1 MEGLSRKEQQLSDAL
16 LDLGEDAMV
25 LVELDGFVA
34 GILVSPEMI
43 PPSDWL
49 PLVWNSEGSSDP
61 IFKDLAHAN
70 KVMGLVMEYYN
81 QVALALFEQPDS
93 YAPLFPVDTR
103 NDDVIWEVWI
113 EGFDKAAKLRP
124 QAWLP
129 LAAADTRTAEAWR
142 GLMKL
147 AELAR
152 AELRVSAEQ
161 YRALSAGAPEKIA
174 SWVLDLNDWRLA
186 QYQPPASLRTRAGPF
201 ASASAKVGRNAACP
215 CGSGKK
221 YKRCC
226 GLN

>member
-61 IFKDLAHAN
+61 VFKDLAHAN

-147 AELAR
+147 AEPAR

-174 SWVLDLNDWRLA
+174 GWVLDLNDWRLA
-186 QYQPPASLRTRAGPF
+186 QYQPPPSLRTGARPF

>member
-34 GILVSPEMI
+34 GILVCPEMI

-61 IFKDLAHAN
+61 VFKDLAHAN

-174 SWVLDLNDWRLA
+174 GWVLDLNDWRLA
-186 QYQPPASLRTRAGPF
+186 QYQPPPSLRTGARPF

>member
-25 LVELDGFVA
+25 LEELDGFVA
-34 GILVSPEMI
+34 GILVCPEMI

-49 PLVWNSEGSSDP
+49 PLVWNSEGGSDP
-61 IFKDLAHAN
+61 VFEDLAHAN

-174 SWVLDLNDWRLA
+174 GWVLDLNDWRLA
-186 QYQPPASLRTRAGPF
+186 QYQPPPSLRTGAGPF
-201 ASASAKVGRNAACP
+201 ASASAKVGRNAGCP

>member
-25 LVELDGFVA
+25 LEELDGFVA
-34 GILVSPEMI
+34 GILVCPEMI

-61 IFKDLAHAN
+61 VFKDLAHAN

-174 SWVLDLNDWRLA
+174 GWVLDLNDWRLA
-186 QYQPPASLRTRAGPF
+186 QYQPPPSLRTGARPF

>member
-49 PLVWNSEGSSDP
+49 PLVWNSEGGSDP
-61 IFKDLAHAN
+61 VFEDLAHAN

-152 AELRVSAEQ
+152 AELRVSKEQ

-174 SWVLDLNDWRLA
+174 GWVLDLNDWRLA
-186 QYQPPASLRTRAGPF
+186 QYQPPPSLRTGARPF

>member
-25 LVELDGFVA
+25 LEELDGFVA
-34 GILVSPEMI
+34 GILVCPEMI

-61 IFKDLAHAN
+61 VFKDLAHAN

-129 LAAADTRTAEAWR
+129 LVAADTRIAEAWR
-142 GLMKL
+142 ELMKL

-174 SWVLDLNDWRLA
+174 GWVLDLNDWRLA
-186 QYQPPASLRTRAGPF
+186 QYQPPPSLRTRAGPF

>member
-25 LVELDGFVA
+25 LEELDGFVA
-34 GILVSPEMI
+34 GILVCPEMI

-61 IFKDLAHAN
+61 VFKDLAHAN

-174 SWVLDLNDWRLA
+174 GWVLDINDWRLA
-186 QYQPPASLRTRAGPF
+186 QYQPPPSLRTGARPF

>member
-25 LVELDGFVA
+25 LEELDGFVA
-34 GILVSPEMI
+34 GILVCPEMI

-61 IFKDLAHAN
+61 VFKNLAHAN

-174 SWVLDLNDWRLA
+174 GWVLDLNDWRLA
-186 QYQPPASLRTRAGPF
+186 QYQPPPSLRTGARPF

>member
-25 LVELDGFVA
+25 LEELDGFVA
-34 GILVSPEMI
+34 GILVCPEMI

-49 PLVWNSEGSSDP
+49 PLVWNSEGGSDP
-61 IFKDLAHAN
+61 VFKNLAHAN

-147 AELAR
+147 AEPAR

-174 SWVLDLNDWRLA
+174 GWVLDLNDWRLA
-186 QYQPPASLRTRAGPF
+186 QYQPPPSLRTRAGPF
-201 ASASAKVGRNAACP
+201 ASASAKVGRNVACP

>member
-61 IFKDLAHAN
+61 VFKNLAHAN

-142 GLMKL
+142 ELMKL

-174 SWVLDLNDWRLA
+174 GWVLDLNDWRLA
-186 QYQPPASLRTRAGPF
+186 QYQPPPSLRTRAGPF

-215 CGSGKK
+215 CGSDKK

>member
-25 LVELDGFVA
+25 LEELDGFVA

-61 IFKDLAHAN
+61 VFKDLAHAN

-129 LAAADTRTAEAWR
+129 LVAADTRTAEAWR

-174 SWVLDLNDWRLA
+174 GWVLDLNDWRLA
-186 QYQPPASLRTRAGPF
+186 QYQPPPSLRTGARPF